1 MKAFLVRLDARSGS
15 LARLSEA
22 MAGKGVNVVAVS
34 AMPGDR
40 QTVGFVADPEDAARQ
55 ALRQAGIR
63 AREFDVIQLALANE
77 PGALA
82 RVAAALEGAGTPI
95 QLLLTLRASRGRA
108 LDVIAVADPARAEMV
123 LRGLPEDSVLR

>member
-1 MKAFLVRLDARSGS
+1 MKAFLVRLDARAGS
-15 LARLSEA
+15 LARITEA
-22 MAGKGVNVVAVS
+22 VAGKGANLVAVGVL
-34 AMPGDR
+34 PGER
-40 QTVGFVADPEDAARQ
+40 QAVCFVADPEDAARQ

-82 RVAAALEGAGTPI
+82 RVARALEGAGIPI
-95 QLLLTLRASRGRA
+95 QMLLTLRASRGRA
-108 LDVIAVADPARAEMV
+108 LDVIAVADAARAELV